1 MRENGVSV
9 PQLLC
14 LKALNDFPPGQT
26 PTVAVIAEEL
36 QLSSRLYQEFLID
49 WRSWSSSLVNATV
62 SIVAASSSR

>member
-49 WRSWSSSLVNATV
+49 WRAGAHLS
-62 SIVAASSSR
+62 